1 MRFRIVRIELRDEE
15 VLVFMKKEHSEMIT
29 SQPTNPTQLIE
40 FSLQMGMNLMKK
52 FEELLGFDAFITM
65 KYEEYLAKELK
76 VGDYVEVEIKE
87 VE

>member
-1 MRFRIVRIELRDEE
+1 MKIELKDED
-15 VLVFMKKEHSEMIT
+15 VLIFMKRERSEILPV
-29 SQPTNPTQLIE
+29 QPASPAQLVE
-40 FSLQMGMNLMKK
+40 FSLQMGMSLMKR